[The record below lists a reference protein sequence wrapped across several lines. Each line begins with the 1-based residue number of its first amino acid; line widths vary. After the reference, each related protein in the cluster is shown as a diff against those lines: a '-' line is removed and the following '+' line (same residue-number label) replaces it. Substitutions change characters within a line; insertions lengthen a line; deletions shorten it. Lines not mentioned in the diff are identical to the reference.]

1 MAVARKGTR
10 KITVDGKVFVW
21 KLTFN
26 WEEFEQ
32 LMLVTVELLASPAS
46 KLLVY
51 PIRLSVNFVDFN
63 RGEPITPKTV
73 ESFIRQGLSK
83 GWQPQV
89 RGPAFVL
96 GRKSVKKP

>member
-10 KITVDGKVFVW
+10 RITVDGKVFVW

-51 PIRLSVNFVDFN
+51 PLRLSVNFVDFN
-63 RGEPITPKTV
+63 RGEPITPTPV
-73 ESFIRQGLSK
+73 ELAIGREHSK
-83 GWQPQV
+83 VGQPQV

-96 GRKSVKKP
+96 GRKSVKNP

>member
-10 KITVDGKVFVW
+10 KIIVDGKEFVW

-26 WEEFEQ
+26 WEEFER
-32 LMLVTVELLASPAS
+32 LMLVTVELLESPAS

-63 RGEPITPKTV
+63 RGQPITPKTV
-73 ESFIRQGLSK
+73 ESFIRQGLSE
-83 GWQPQV
+83 GWQPEIK
-89 RGPAFVL
+89 GPVFVL
-96 GRKSVKKP
+96 GRNSL